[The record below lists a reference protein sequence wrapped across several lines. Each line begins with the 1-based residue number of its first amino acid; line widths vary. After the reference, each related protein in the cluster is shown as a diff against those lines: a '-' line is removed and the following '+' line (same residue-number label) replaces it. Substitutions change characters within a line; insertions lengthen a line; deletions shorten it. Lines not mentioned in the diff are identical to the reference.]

1 MVVVYKVNTMI
12 EFINNEEFCRWNG
25 VEMTE
30 EEQLKQFGAIYNDL
44 QGNMWHINGH
54 IYSNQPDYTEAII
67 DFLKSVS
74 YTNSE
79 TTYDNAL
86 EYAYGFGRL
95 VETEIVKINEELF
108 KSIRKIKLFS
118 EEPDSKNW
126 NLSKMLE
133 FHNDLIQYYKKYEHN
148 SIT

>member
-1 MVVVYKVNTMI
+1 MI

-44 QGNMWHINGH
+44 QGGMWYINNH

-86 EYAYGFGRL
+86 DYAHGFGRQFRNEL
-95 VETEIVKINEELF
+95 VTINDELF
-108 KSIRKIKLFS
+108 ESVRKIKLFS